1 MKEKPKPKLWITVL
15 KLGIGATVFI
25 GLVGWALWYIG
36 ENPDAAPP
44 PLKPNNDWGIARD
57 SPIRPRL

>member
-1 MKEKPKPKLWITVL
+1 MKKKEEPKLWVTVL
-15 KLGIGATVFI
+15 KLTIGGLIFI

-44 PLKPNNDWGIARD
+44 ALKPDSGWGIARD
-57 SPIRPRL
+57 SPIRPRN